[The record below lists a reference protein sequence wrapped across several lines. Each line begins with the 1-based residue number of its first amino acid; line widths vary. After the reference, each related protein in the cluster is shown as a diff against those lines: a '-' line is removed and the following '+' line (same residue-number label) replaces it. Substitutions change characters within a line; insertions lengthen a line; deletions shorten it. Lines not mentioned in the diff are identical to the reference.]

1 MFSTKFI
8 AKKSINRDKGI
19 QEVKSLFVL
28 KSKRTLIHELSLGN
42 ALKDEILVENEDILV
57 TVFDNLWLFGFFIVS
72 EYQMRNKRSVE

>member
-1 MFSTKFI
+1 LFSTKFI

-57 TVFDNLWLFGFFIVS
+57 TVFDNL
-72 EYQMRNKRSVE
+72 